1 VTGSIAVDTALLA
14 LKIGFLVLLYLF
26 IWMIVRSATRD
37 VRAAPQESIVIG
49 AAQAD
54 ELRALARAAKPVAPG
69 KFRVVASPTLAR
81 GELLTFREPLIV
93 GRAPDSGLRL
103 DDDEFA
109 SSHHARI
116 SPADN
121 GLWIED
127 LGSTNGTFVN
137 AARVTTSRQLLPGDL
152 VKVGETELRV
162 EA

>member
-1 VTGSIAVDTALLA
+1 MTGSIAVDTALLA
-14 LKIGFLVLLYLF
+14 LKVGFLVLLYLF

-37 VRAAPQESIVIG
+37 VRSAPQESIVIG

-54 ELRALARAAKPVAPG
+54 ELRALARAKPVAPA
-69 KFRVVASPTLAR
+69 KLRVETSPTLAR
-81 GELLTFREPLIV
+81 GELLVFREPVVV

-109 SSHHARI
+109 SSQHARI

>member
-1 VTGSIAVDTALLA
+1 MIASIAVDTALLA

-54 ELRALARAAKPVAPG
+54 ELRAASRAQPG
-69 KFRVVASPTLAR
+69 PPGRFRVVASPTLPP
-81 GELLTFREPLIV
+81 GELLVFRAAVTV

-103 DDDEFA
+103 DRDEFA
-109 SSHHARI
+109 SSRHARI
-116 SPADN
+116 TPAPN

-127 LGSTNGTFVN
+127 LGSTNGTYVN
-137 AARVTTSRQLLPGDL
+137 GAPVTTSRQLLPGDL
-152 VKVGETELRV
+152 VRVGETELRV

>member
-1 VTGSIAVDTALLA
+1 M
-14 LKIGFLVLLYLF
+14 LF
-26 IWMIVRSATRD
+26 RSLD
-37 VRAAPQESIVIG
+37 
-49 AAQAD
+49 
-54 ELRALARAAKPVAPG
+54 
-69 KFRVVASPTLAR
+69 R
-81 GELLTFREPLIV
+81 GELLVFQEPVTV

-103 DDDEFA
+103 DHDEFA

-137 AARVTTSRQLLPGDL
+137 EARVTTARQLRAGDL

>member
-1 VTGSIAVDTALLA
+1 MTGSIAVDTALLA
-14 LKIGFLVLLYLF
+14 LKIGFLVLIYLF

-54 ELRALARAAKPVAPG
+54 ELRALARSKPVAPG
-69 KFRVVASPTLAR
+69 RFRVVVSPTLAR
-81 GELLTFREPLIV
+81 GDLLEFREPIVV
-93 GRAPDSGLRL
+93 GRASDCGLLL
-103 DDDEFA
+103 DHDEFA

-137 AARVTTSRQLLPGDL
+137 DARVTTSRQLRPDDL
-152 VKVGETELRV
+152 VKIGETELRV
-162 EA
+162 EK

>member
-1 VTGSIAVDTALLA
+1 MTSSIAVDTALLA

-26 IWMIVRSATRD
+26 IWVIVRSATRD
-37 VRAAPQESIVIG
+37 VRATPQESIVIG

-54 ELRALARAAKPVAPG
+54 ELRALARSKPIAPG
-69 KFRVVASPTLAR
+69 RFRVVASPTLAR
-81 GELLTFREPLIV
+81 GELLVFREPVVV

-103 DDDEFA
+103 DHDEFA
-109 SSHHARI
+109 SSHHSRI

-121 GLWIED
+121 GLWVED

-137 AARVTTSRQLLPGDL
+137 EARVTTSRQLLPGDL
-152 VKVGETELRV
+152 VKIGETELRV

>member
-1 VTGSIAVDTALLA
+1 MTASIAVDTALLA

-49 AAQAD
+49 AAHAD
-54 ELRALARAAKPVAPG
+54 ELRALARAKQAAPG
-69 KFRVVASPTLAR
+69 RFRVIASPTLLR
-81 GELLTFREPLIV
+81 GEVLVFQEPVTV

-103 DDDEFA
+103 DQDEFA
-109 SSHHARI
+109 SSRHARI
-116 SPADN
+116 NPAEN

-137 AARVTTSRQLLPGDL
+137 DARVTTSRQLQPGDL
-152 VKVGETELRV
+152 VRFGETELRV
-162 EA
+162 EP